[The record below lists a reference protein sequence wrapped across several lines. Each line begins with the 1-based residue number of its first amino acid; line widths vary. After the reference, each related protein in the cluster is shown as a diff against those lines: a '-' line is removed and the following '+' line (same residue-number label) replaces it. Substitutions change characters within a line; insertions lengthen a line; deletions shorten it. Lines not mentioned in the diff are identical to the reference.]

1 MTLTLVYRLN
11 GLIGLIWA
19 ASMLFGTNMM
29 AASYGWEVTAPMVTM
44 AQFLAMSFFFIAVVF
59 IMLPNWTSEE
69 QLKKSHE
76 DAHSSSNGGSC
87 DAGLSY
93 NFRRHPFRRHAIKWN
108 RPWSCIHHTFLL
120 EIKIKNFTI

>member
-44 AQFLAMSFFFIAVVF
+44 AQFLDM
-59 IMLPNWTSEE
+59 
-69 QLKKSHE
+69 
-76 DAHSSSNGGSC
+76 
-87 DAGLSY
+87 
-93 NFRRHPFRRHAIKWN
+93 
-108 RPWSCIHHTFLL
+108 
-120 EIKIKNFTI
+120 

>member
-11 GLIGLIWA
+11 GLIGIIWA

-69 QLKKSHE
+69 QLKKATKTLILVQMLAVVMQVYHLTSG
-76 DAHSSSNGGSC
+76 AIPSGGMPISGI
-87 DAGLSY
+87 ALS
-93 NFRRHPFRRHAIKWN
+93 
-108 RPWSCIHHTFLL
+108 LL
-120 EIKIKNFTI
+120 FIILFYWKSR